1 MAIRAFLVWLMA
13 DAVASQSVLMY
24 PTALGCLVASKA
36 YGVTRAAA
44 LPRLL
49 PEQQTLVRAN
59 SRISLAGVAGAAISA
74 PLAVLASTLGA
85 QWSLRYAFAVFV
97 GGTILAILLPDRVD
111 HAAGDR
117 EPGWRRRPRPAVPRA
132 VVLGLRSN
140 AGLRLLSGFL
150 TMFMAFLLRDEP
162 FPGWED
168 RPELLLA
175 LVIGAAGL
183 GNTIGI
189 GVGSMLKALKPEVT
203 VVAVILLDA
212 AMTIVVAV
220 FYGLVTAVLLGLT
233 AGLAQSLGKLS
244 LDALVQRDVP
254 ERIRASAFARSETLL
269 QLSWVIGGFI
279 GIAMPLVPRAGLG
292 VAAAILL
299 AVSLVVVV
307 TGRRTARAA

>member
-1 MAIRAFLVWLMA
+1 
-13 DAVASQSVLMY
+13 
-24 PTALGCLVASKA
+24 
-36 YGVTRAAA
+36 
-44 LPRLL
+44 
-49 PEQQTLVRAN
+49 
-59 SRISLAGVAGAAISA
+59 
-74 PLAVLASTLGA
+74 
-85 QWSLRYAFAVFV
+85 
-97 GGTILAILLPDRVD
+97 
-111 HAAGDR
+111 
-117 EPGWRRRPRPAVPRA
+117 
-132 VVLGLRSN
+132 
-140 AGLRLLSGFL
+140 
-150 TMFMAFLLRDEP
+150 
-162 FPGWED
+162 
-168 RPELLLA
+168 
-175 LVIGAAGL
+175 
-183 GNTIGI
+183 
-189 GVGSMLKALKPEVT
+189 MLKALKPEVT